1 MTTSAITATPQGVSR
16 NWYQISAD
24 VMSILQQG
32 LAATAAA
39 TALNLNPKVSSSILI
54 AMAMIQAA
62 ISKLSGYAKQQA
74 IATAP
79 NDPPTS
85 TPSPTIVQ
93 IPPTDAQVKAVVQ
106 QVRSEAI
113 QAAQA
118 TVKATA

>member
-1 MTTSAITATPQGVSR
+1 
-16 NWYQISAD
+16 
-24 VMSILQQG
+24 MSILQQG